1 MTRFP
6 DAGEEIGVMGES
18 DGFRLLQAA
27 REFAEQVAIMTRGL
41 PSRAPAKLRGQLAD
55 SAGSVS
61 RNIAEGNGRGTTPDE
76 IRFFR
81 YACGSLEEAQND
93 LRVCVN
99 TSLIDRRTFY
109 RLWNRSVT
117 IRKML
122 IALIEKRECE

>member
-1 MTRFP
+1 
-6 DAGEEIGVMGES
+6 MGKS
-18 DGFRLLQAA
+18 DGLRVLQAA
-27 REFAEQVAIMTRGL
+27 REFAEQVAIIARRL
-41 PSRAPAKLRGQLAD
+41 PWRAPAQLRGQLSE

-76 IRFFR
+76 IRFLR

-99 TSLIDRRTFY
+99 TSLLDRRTFY

-117 IRKML
+117 IGKML
-122 IALIEKRECE
+122 NALIESRERE